1 MMKND
6 SKVIRDAQ
14 SARKPRNAKGTILRL
29 FQTMLHERALFIL
42 ALGLTLAGNL
52 LGLVG
57 PSLAGEAIDAIGAPG
72 GIAWDVI
79 ARKCA
84 LMLVCYAGSAL
95 LSYLLSLLM
104 IHISRGVVYRMRE
117 QAFDRLMRLPVG
129 FYDRNP
135 SGDIISRIS
144 YDVDTVNTSLSND
157 IVQILSTVVTVVG
170 SLGFMVAISPKL
182 LIVFCVTVP
191 LSFYA
196 ARRRATVTK
205 PLFRARSRK
214 LGELNSLV
222 EEQLSGLTTLR
233 AYCREDATIDKFDAI
248 NEEAVQAYYQSE
260 YEGSVVGPLVN
271 FINNL
276 SLALVSVF
284 GALLFCAGQMT
295 IGSISSFILYSR
307 KFSGP
312 INEAANVFAEL
323 QSALAAAERVF
334 ALIDEP
340 AEPEDA
346 PDARALTQ
354 VEGHV
359 ELEHVTFGYE
369 ENQPI
374 LRDFCVDA
382 KPGRLIAVVG
392 PTGAGKTTLISLLM
406 RFYDAQQGDIRV
418 DGSNVHVLTRDSLRA
433 AYAMVLQDT
442 WLFHGTVYENL
453 AYGNEHATR
462 EQVIAAAKAAHA
474 DSFIRRLPQGY
485 DTLLT
490 DDGANISKGQKQ
502 LLTIARAMLLDSR
515 MVILDEATSNVDTR
529 VEKLIQKAMR
539 SLMAGKTCFVIA
551 HRLSTIES
559 ADEIL
564 VVDHGEIVEHGTH
577 AELMEKQGFYSRMYR
592 AQFE

>member
-1 MMKND
+1 MMQGNAKNEN
-6 SKVIRDAQ
+6 
-14 SARKPRNAKGTILRL
+14 ARKPRNARGTLLRL
-29 FQTMLHERALFIL
+29 FLTLAESRALFAL
-42 ALGLTLAGNL
+42 AIALSLLSNL
-52 LGLVG
+52 LGLAG
-57 PSLAGEAIDAIGAPG
+57 PRLSGEAIDAIGADG
-72 GIAWDVI
+72 VILWDVI
-79 ARKCA
+79 LQKCA
-84 LMLVCYAGSAL
+84 LMLVFYASSAA
-95 LSYLLSLLM
+95 LSYALSLLM
-104 IHISRGVVYRMRE
+104 IKISREVVYRMRE
-117 QAFDRLMRLPVG
+117 QAFDSLMRLPVK
-129 FYDRNP
+129 FYDENP

-144 YDVDTVNTSLSND
+144 YDIDTVNTSLSND
-157 IVQILSTVVTVVG
+157 VVQISSMLVTVVG
-170 SLGFMVAISPKL
+170 SLSFMISISPKL
-182 LIVFCVTVP
+182 LLVFCVTIP
-191 LSFYA
+191 ISLYA
-196 ARRRATVTK
+196 AKRRATVTK

-214 LGELNSLV
+214 LGELNGFV

-233 AYCREDATIDKFDAI
+233 AYCREHAAIDKFDAI
-248 NEEAVQAYYQSE
+248 NEEAVEAYYQSE
-260 YEGSVVGPLVN
+260 YEGSVIGPMVN

-284 GALLFCAGQMT
+284 GALLFIAGEMSV
-295 IGSISSFILYSR
+295 GAISSFILYSR
-307 KFSGP
+307 RFSGP

-346 PDARALTQ
+346 PDAAPLEDVQ
-354 VEGHV
+354 GHV
-359 ELEHVTFGYE
+359 QLKDVHFAYE

-374 LRDFCVDA
+374 LKHFTVDA
-382 KPGRLIAVVG
+382 QPGKLIAVVG

-406 RFYDAQQGDIRV
+406 RFYDAQSGEISV
-418 DGSNVHVLTRDSLRA
+418 DEHSIHAVTRDSLRA
-433 AYAMVLQDT
+433 AYAMVLQET

-453 AYGNEHATR
+453 RYGNEHATR
-462 EQVIAAAKAAHA
+462 EEVIAAAKAACA

-502 LLTIARAMLLDSR
+502 LLTIARAMLLPSR

-539 SLMAGKTCFVIA
+539 QLMAGKTCFVIA
-551 HRLSTIES
+551 HRLSTIEN

-564 VVDHGEIVEHGTH
+564 VVDHGEIVERGTH
-577 AELMEKQGFYSRMYR
+577 ETLMRDKGFYYTMYR

>member
-1 MMKND
+1 MNKSNNT
-6 SKVIRDAQ
+6 SGAQ

-29 FQTMLHERALFIL
+29 FQTMLHERALFVL

-72 GIAWDVI
+72 GIAWNVI

-84 LMLVCYAGSAL
+84 LMLACYAGSAL

-182 LIVFCVTVP
+182 LLVFCVTVP

-248 NEEAVQAYYQSE
+248 NEEAVEAYYRSE

-340 AEPEDA
+340 IEPEDA

-359 ELEHVTFGYE
+359 ELDHVTFGYE

-406 RFYDAQQGDIRV
+406 RFYDAQQGCIRV
-418 DGSNVHVLTRDSLRA
+418 DGSDVHGLTRDSLRA

-453 AYGNEHATR
+453 AYGNDRATR
-462 EQVIAAAKAAHA
+462 EQVVAAAKAAHA

-539 SLMAGKTCFVIA
+539 RLMAGKTCFVIA

-564 VVDHGEIVEHGTH
+564 VVNHGEIVEHGTH
-577 AELMEKQGFYSRMYR
+577 QELMEKQGFYYNMYR

>member
-1 MMKND
+1 MNKSNT
-6 SKVIRDAQ
+6 SGAQ

-29 FQTMLHERALFIL
+29 FQTMLHERALFVL

-72 GIAWDVI
+72 GIAWNVI

-84 LMLVCYAGSAL
+84 LMLACYAGSAL

-182 LIVFCVTVP
+182 LLVFCVTVP

-248 NEEAVQAYYQSE
+248 NEEAVDAYYQSE

-340 AEPEDA
+340 IEPEDA

-359 ELEHVTFGYE
+359 ELDHVTFGYE

-406 RFYDAQQGDIRV
+406 RFYDAQQGCIRV
-418 DGSNVHVLTRDSLRA
+418 DGSDVHELTRDSLRA

-453 AYGNEHATR
+453 AYGNDHATR
-462 EQVIAAAKAAHA
+462 EQVVAAAKAAHA
-474 DSFIRRLPQGY
+474 DGFIRRLPQGY

-539 SLMAGKTCFVIA
+539 RLMAGKTCFVIA

-564 VVDHGEIVEHGTH
+564 VVNHGEIVEHGTH
-577 AELMEKQGFYSRMYR
+577 QKLMEKQGFYYNMYR

>member
-14 SARKPRNAKGTILRL
+14 NARKPRNAKGTILRL
-29 FQTMLHERALFIL
+29 FQTMLHERALFVL

-79 ARKCA
+79 WRKCA
-84 LMLVCYAGSAL
+84 LMLVCYAGSAA

-182 LIVFCVTVP
+182 LLVFCVTVP

-196 ARRRATVTK
+196 AKRRATVTK

-248 NEEAVQAYYQSE
+248 NEEAVEAYYKSE

-340 AEPEDA
+340 QEPVDA

-354 VEGHV
+354 VAGHV
-359 ELEHVTFGYE
+359 ELDHVTFGYE

-382 KPGRLIAVVG
+382 QPGRLIAVVG

-406 RFYDAQQGDIRV
+406 RFYDAQEGAIRV
-418 DGSNVHVLTRDSLRA
+418 DGSDVHALTRDSLRA

-453 AYGNEHATR
+453 AYGNERATR

-529 VEKLIQKAMR
+529 VEKLIQQAMR
-539 SLMAGKTCFVIA
+539 RLMAGKTCFVIA

-577 AELMEKQGFYSRMYR
+577 AELMAKQGFYYKMYR

>member
-1 MMKND
+1 MMQRRQTSEN
-6 SKVIRDAQ
+6 
-14 SARKPRNAKGTILRL
+14 ARKPRDTKGTILRL
-29 FQTMLHERALFIL
+29 LRTMLHERKLFLL
-42 ALGLTLAGNL
+42 ALILTFAGNMLGL
-52 LGLVG
+52 LG
-57 PSLAGEAIDAIGAPG
+57 PQLAGEAIDAISAEG
-72 GIAWDVI
+72 GIAWHTI
-79 ARKCA
+79 TKKCL
-84 LMLVCYAGSAL
+84 LMLACYAASAA
-95 LSYLLSLLM
+95 LSYGLTRLM
-104 IHISRGVVYRMRE
+104 IHISRSVVYRMRE
-117 QAFDRLMRLPVG
+117 MAFDRLMRLPVS
-129 FYDRNP
+129 FYDQHP

-144 YDVDTVNTSLSND
+144 YDIDTVNTSLSND

-170 SLGFMVAISPKL
+170 SLAFMIAISPKL
-182 LIVFCVTVP
+182 LTVFLITVP
-191 LSFYA
+191 ISLYA
-196 ARRRATVTK
+196 AKRRATVTK
-205 PLFRARSRK
+205 PLFRARSKK
-214 LGELNSLV
+214 LGELNGYV

-233 AYCREDATIDKFDAI
+233 AYCREDAAIESFDAI
-248 NEEAVQAYYQSE
+248 NEDAVIAYYKSE
-260 YEGSVVGPLVN
+260 YEGSVIGPLVN

-284 GALLFCAGQMT
+284 GALLFVGGQMT
-295 IGSISSFILYSR
+295 IGNISSFILYSR
-307 KFSGP
+307 RFSGP

-334 ALIDEP
+334 SLIDEP
-340 AEPEDA
+340 TEPPDA
-346 PDARALTQ
+346 PDAQVLTK
-354 VEGHV
+354 VRGHV
-359 ELEHVTFGYE
+359 QLDRVNFGYE
-369 ENQPI
+369 EGKPI
-374 LRDFCVDA
+374 LKNFTVDA

-406 RFYDAQQGDIRV
+406 RFYDAQSGTLCV
-418 DGSNVHVLTRDSLRA
+418 DGQNILSITRDSLRA

-462 EQVIAAAKAAHA
+462 EQVITAAKAAHC

-485 DTLLT
+485 DTVLT

-502 LLTIARAMLLDSR
+502 LLTIARAMLLESR

-529 VEKLIQKAMR
+529 VEKLIQHAMR
-539 SLMAGKTCFVIA
+539 TLMEGKTCFVIA

-577 AELMEKQGFYSRMYR
+577 KELMNRKGFYYNMYR